1 MIILT
6 LETLI
11 TDKNQEASNC
21 ELFII
26 STFTDGKTYAL
37 IFL

>member
-11 TDKNQEASNC
+11 TDENQEASNYD
-21 ELFII
+21 LFII
-26 STFTDGKTYAL
+26 STFTDWKTYAL